1 MTTTT
6 LPIDSLLEAA
16 NIPNDA
22 SIHDFEWADDG
33 LEIEYSESEQH

>member
-6 LPIDSLLEAA
+6 LPIDSLLETAD
-16 NIPNDA
+16 IPSDA
-22 SIHDFEWADDG
+22 SIHDFEWTDDG